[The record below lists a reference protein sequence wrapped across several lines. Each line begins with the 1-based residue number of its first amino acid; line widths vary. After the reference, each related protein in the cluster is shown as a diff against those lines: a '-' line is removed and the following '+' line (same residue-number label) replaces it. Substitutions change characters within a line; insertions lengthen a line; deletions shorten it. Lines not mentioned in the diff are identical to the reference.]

1 MGQFEKIWTW
11 KDVAM
16 DIIKLLSGSD
26 SFNAAADLNE
36 RPQGKVQNNLLFLQK
51 VITHPESWILSQQSQ
66 KNLSTYYTYGVI

>member
-1 MGQFEKIWTW
+1 
-11 KDVAM
+11 M

-51 VITHPESWILSQQSQ
+51 VITHPES
-66 KNLSTYYTYGVI
+66 